1 MCMPQPETFREL
13 KNCQSP
19 PPPPPKNKQ
28 TDLASKIQKLYKFET
43 KLRANEKFDTC
54 VYLPNR

>member
-1 MCMPQPETFREL
+1 MCRPTKRHSEEL
-13 KNCQSP
+13 KNCP
-19 PPPPPKNKQ
+19 PPKKNKQ

-54 VYLPNR
+54 VYIPNR

>member
-1 MCMPQPETFREL
+1 MCRPTKRHSEEL
-13 KNCQSP
+13 KNCP
-19 PPPPPKNKQ
+19 PPPKKNKQ

-54 VYLPNR
+54 VYIPNR